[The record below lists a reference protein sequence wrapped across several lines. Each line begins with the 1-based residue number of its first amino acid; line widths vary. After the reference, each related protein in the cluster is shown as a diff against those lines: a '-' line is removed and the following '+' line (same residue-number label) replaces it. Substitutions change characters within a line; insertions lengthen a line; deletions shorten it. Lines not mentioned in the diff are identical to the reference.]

1 MTSTV
6 SPLPSDVSASAS
18 VSATGS
24 GGGGSGASSSP
35 LLFFVA
41 LGFVCAPSYCA
52 DSRAFSSLIYGTA
65 LARARLTVGSSSALN
80 IAFDIPSGIDGV
92 SSMRKNSI

>member
-6 SPLPSDVSASAS
+6 SAVPSDVSASAS
-18 VSATGS
+18 ASATGSS
-24 GGGGSGASSSP
+24 GGGGSASSSP

-41 LGFVCAPSYCA
+41 LGFVCPPVHCA

-80 IAFDIPSGIDGV
+80 IAFDIPRGIDGAN
-92 SSMRKNSI
+92 STRKNSI